1 MESED
6 PRYKKELKK
15 MAYRLG
21 MLCPLKP
28 QSVSEGAELCRILQG
43 HALLTTLGRL
53 SKSGDDPAQIVHEY
67 QQASN
72 SLLSSPVP
80 ERFYLSLK
88 PPALNFDPEFA
99 AAIAATALTNGH
111 GVHFDSHKFAET
123 DATLRL
129 LEEILKRKLPSGDSR
144 RGWNFSLSIPSRWK
158 RSAADARWAVERGVR
173 VRLVKGDFG
182 ATAAEEVEPG
192 RGFLDLVRQL
202 AGAVPNLALATH
214 DCALARESI
223 AICQKAGSVP
233 QLELFFGRPASDIL
247 ALSRE
252 TGVPVG
258 FYVPYGDTLLVYV
271 IRDLLTNPLKLLRR
285 DSFELLGSQQRKLA
299 RITGAL

>member
-21 MLCPLKP
+21 LLCPIKP

-43 HALLTTLGRL
+43 HDLLTTLGRL
-53 SKSGDDPAQIVHEY
+53 SKSGDDPAQIVREY
-67 QQASN
+67 QEASN

-99 AAIAATALTNGH
+99 AAIAATALKNGH
-111 GVHFDSHKFAET
+111 GVHFDSHKFGHT

-129 LEEILKRKLPSGDSR
+129 LEELLMRKLPWPGSR
-144 RGWNFSLSIPSRWK
+144 RGWNFSLSLPSRWK
-158 RSAADARWAVERGVR
+158 RSAADARWAAERGVR

-182 ATAAEEVEPG
+182 AEATEELEPG

-202 AGAVPNLALATH
+202 AGKVPNLALATH

-223 AICQKAGSVP
+223 AICQKGGSAP

-247 ALSRE
+247 ALARE

-285 DSFELLGSQQRKLA
+285 DSFELLGSQQRKLS